1 MLNELT
7 TKTIEAITATG
18 NHPRSC
24 AGKIAGSLDIDALE
38 TLAAEVGQ
46 DRFSRQVAH
55 YRNGNHA
62 TTAAAHLRDI
72 RIFAES
78 HIAKGLREAGY
89 NL

>member
-1 MLNELT
+1 MLNQLT
-7 TKTIEAITATG
+7 EKTISIIETTG

-24 AGKIAGSLDIDALE
+24 ANKIAGSLDIDALE

-62 TTAAAHLRDI
+62 TTPAAHLRDI

-78 HIAKGLREAGY
+78 HIVKGLREAGY
-89 NL
+89 SL